1 MYFHYLTRH
10 AFARTETLK
19 HFHTV
24 TMMYLCTLGINT
36 RSSACEPDHCWSEY
50 CTNTKDRVFGLSIVQ
65 EAIAV
70 YDKNEPKKHH
80 GKVNDT
86 LRLYWA
92 TQQTMVAFCCHQT
105 VTKCQ
110 RHDTQHWTTTVF
122 LSLWDSQVYVI
133 EL

>member
-1 MYFHYLTRH
+1 MYFLV
-10 AFARTETLK
+10 LK
-19 HFHTV
+19 PWNFSIQLLWCISV
-24 TMMYLCTLGINT
+24 LCGINT
-36 RSSACEPDHCWSEY
+36 RSSACEPGHCWPEC
-50 CTNTKDRVFGLSIVQ
+50 CTNNKDRVFSLSVVQ
-65 EAIAV
+65 EAIGV

-92 TQQTMVAFCCHQT
+92 TQQTMVSSCCRQT

-122 LSLWDSQVYVI
+122 LSLWDSQVYAI
-133 EL
+133 ELLSQPAPSV